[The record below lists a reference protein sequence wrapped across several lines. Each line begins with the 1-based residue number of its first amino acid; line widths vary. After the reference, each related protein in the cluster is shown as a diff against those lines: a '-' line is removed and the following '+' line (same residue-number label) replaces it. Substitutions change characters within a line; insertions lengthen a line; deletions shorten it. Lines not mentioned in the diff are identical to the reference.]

1 MKKIKVILVTGFL
14 GSGKTSF
21 LKFLLDRYSGIKRVA
36 VIQNEFNGTGV
47 DAKELQQGEW
57 KFSLIEINNGSIFCV
72 CQFSNFR
79 DRLDELHHQYDP
91 DMLIIEATGLAD
103 PLAAGSLFNN
113 DKHYYLS
120 SVVCIVDAVNFNI
133 ASKAVRAVNNQ
144 IKAADKVLINK
155 SDLVSQEELRQ
166 VREDV
171 ALINPFATILETSY
185 SYSPGINMDDQE
197 SLFERPEGEL
207 SQFPPDV
214 ESEIIR
220 SHKSMSMKELDEFMK
235 SIPSNVIRIKGY
247 IKLEEDKNC
256 MIQYVMGRGEVK
268 YLQKNISGTE
278 LVKISFRVPSDRI

>member
-1 MKKIKVILVTGFL
+1 MKKIKVRLVTGFL

-21 LKFLLDRYSGIKRVA
+21 LKFLLDRYSGRKRVA

-57 KFSLIEINNGSIFCV
+57 NFSLIEINNGSIFCV
-72 CQFSNFR
+72 CQFSNLKEKLR
-79 DRLDELHHQYDP
+79 ELHSLYDP
-91 DMLIIEATGLAD
+91 EMLVIEATGLAD
-103 PLAAGSLFNN
+103 PLAAGALFNN
-113 DKHYYLS
+113 DQHYYLS

-185 SYSPGINMDDQE
+185 SYFPGINMDDQE

-220 SHKSMSMKELDEFMK
+220 NHKSMSLKELDEFMK

-247 IKLEEDKNC
+247 IKLEEDKSC

-278 LVKISFRVPSDRI
+278 LVKISFRVPDGRI